1 VYWAYRFVAD
11 LKTETRQT
19 VLRTGLFFGG
29 LAVAFGIS
37 AYIYLSVY
45 EFSHYSIRGS
55 GAPDVAGGLPWDYAT
70 NWSFHP
76 QELLTL
82 LIPSFFGFK
91 SPYYWGT
98 MPFNTATSY
107 IGLLPWLF
115 ALLALLYRRTSP
127 VLFLSAVT
135 VVMFLVSFGKHFGLL
150 YQLMFDYLP
159 FFNKFRAPTMILHLL
174 PLTVG
179 VVAAAGLDAV
189 LHSIHHKG
197 FDATRLKKGLVVAAG
212 VLGGLLLVGLLAK
225 GGLADWMTASTLE
238 KEGELEQYRAS
249 YAQQAPQIIAQLK
262 TSRFD
267 LLWKDFVKFV
277 LLGVGGIGLV
287 FLYVNRTIKAGLFI
301 AAIVVLAVLDVVL
314 VINKGEFI
322 DPKPKAALEQQFQPD
337 ATTGYLL
344 QQPGLF
350 RVFPL
355 GGNLFSDNTYAYHGL
370 QSIGGY
376 SPAKLKIYQT
386 MLDSCLYRGS
396 DPNFPINMNIV
407 NMLNTQFVVTQF
419 RLPEDRFSVA
429 NVDQAKQVITYR
441 NPAALPRAFF
451 VNEVSVA
458 RSADEVF
465 RTLNSGLFDAGRMA
479 IVEKVLPATITA
491 PDSSSA
497 AVTAYSSRSV
507 SIRAFTTTPAL
518 LVVSEVYYP
527 AGWKAYVD
535 GQETEIFK
543 TNFVLRSVVVPGGS
557 HEVTFTFDP
566 EVYSLG
572 YTISRIAWGVAILCI
587 LIGLWQVPAI
597 RALVRR
603 EARVASPPPGS

>member
-1 VYWAYRFVAD
+1 
-11 LKTETRQT
+11 
-19 VLRTGLFFGG
+19 
-29 LAVAFGIS
+29 
-37 AYIYLSVY
+37 
-45 EFSHYSIRGS
+45 
-55 GAPDVAGGLPWDYAT
+55 
-70 NWSFHP
+70 
-76 QELLTL
+76 
-82 LIPSFFGFK
+82 
-91 SPYYWGT
+91 
-98 MPFNTATSY
+98 
-107 IGLLPWLF
+107 
-115 ALLALLYRRTSP
+115 
-127 VLFLSAVT
+127 
-135 VVMFLVSFGKHFGLL
+135 
-150 YQLMFDYLP
+150 
-159 FFNKFRAPTMILHLL
+159 
-174 PLTVG
+174 
-179 VVAAAGLDAV
+179 
-189 LHSIHHKG
+189 
-197 FDATRLKKGLVVAAG
+197 
-212 VLGGLLLVGLLAK
+212 
-225 GGLADWMTASTLE
+225 
-238 KEGELEQYRAS
+238 
-249 YAQQAPQIIAQLK
+249 
-262 TSRFD
+262 
-267 LLWKDFVKFV
+267 
-277 LLGVGGIGLV
+277 
-287 FLYVNRTIKAGLFI
+287 LFI
-301 AAIVVLAVLDVVL
+301 AAVVVLAVLDVVL